1 MGRTAPLV
9 LDSVTH
15 LPADAA
21 GTVALCASHGGVYAA
36 WYAARR
42 GLAALILHDA
52 GVGRDRAGIGGL
64 DWLAAR
70 GIPGACI
77 GHMTARIGDGADML
91 ARGRLTFVNA
101 PAVALGL
108 VPGMAAA
115 EALELLAAADLPPA
129 AAAGAMEE
137 ARREIAG
144 AGRKGVRV
152 LALDSNGLVG
162 PEDAGQIVVT
172 GSHGGLLGGRPET
185 AVKAQ
190 VAAALYND
198 AGIGIDAAGISRLP
212 ALEAR
217 GIAGACVSAD
227 SARIGDA
234 MSTWED
240 GVISALNPLAAARG
254 GRIGQSARDFVA
266 ALLEHV

>member
-1 MGRTAPLV
+1 MTAAAPLV

-15 LPADAA
+15 LPAEA
-21 GTVALCASHGGVYAA
+21 GGRVALCASHGGVYAA

-42 GLAALILHDA
+42 GLAAMILHDA
-52 GVGRDRAGIGGL
+52 GVGRDRAGVGGL

-70 GIPGACI
+70 GVPGACV
-77 GHMTARIGDGADML
+77 GHLSARIGDGADML
-91 ARGRLTFVNA
+91 ARGRLSCVNA
-101 PAVALGL
+101 PAAALGL
-108 VPGMAAA
+108 GPGMMAR
-115 EALELLAAADLPPA
+115 EALAILAAAGLLPA
-129 AAAGAMEE
+129 AATEDMDE

-144 AGRKGVRV
+144 AGRAGVRV
-152 LALDSNGLVG
+152 FALDSNGLVG
-162 PEDAGQIVVT
+162 PGDAGHVVVT

-185 AVKAQ
+185 AVKAP
-190 VAAALYND
+190 VLAALYND
-198 AGIGIDAAGISRLP
+198 AGIGVDGAGISRLP

-217 GIAGACVSAD
+217 GIAGGCVAAE

-234 MSTWED
+234 MSTWND
-240 GVISALNPLAAARG
+240 GVMSALNPLAASRG